1 MAADHL
7 QLQVGT
13 RLLHIGP
20 HKTGTTAIQGAF
32 HLARARL
39 ADAGVIYPGTGRQ
52 PLRSILA
59 VTSQPALMGES
70 RPRMAHWDY
79 LVREVHAAGAQR
91 VVVSSEF
98 FAEADD
104 EAIRRVVGDL
114 GGPLVH
120 VVVTLRP
127 LTRILPSQWQQY
139 MQNGY
144 CMPYLEWLEGI
155 LRDPPR
161 TPTPGFW
168 VRHRHDKLITRWM
181 AAVGPQNLTVVV
193 VDELDREMLLRT
205 FESLV
210 GLPAGFLRPE
220 KSAANRSLTLG
231 EAELARLINEEFKRR
246 EWPVANY
253 AAFMRY
259 GALKQL
265 KTRQPAEDE
274 QRIAT
279 PPWARFRAAEIGA
292 EMARNIAA
300 LGVRVVGDLAEL
312 GRPPDSLAQAEA
324 DDWPA
329 RPLVP
334 AEAAVQALVGAFMA
348 GGVDGQDAADAAPVT
363 AAAPAQQAAPSPQPQ
378 PQSSPQPKPQP
389 VPSPQ
394 PLSSPQPRPQP
405 LSSPQPVSSPQAAA
419 SFPQQAPPSSPR
431 AAPRQ
436 PVSPPQ
442 AAQLAPPQQAQLPQA
457 AQLAPPQQTQ
467 LPQAAPL
474 APGQT
479 APERQPPLPDPPA
492 VSLPDAPAVS
502 QAALGPQQQAR
513 PDPPAVA
520 LPDAPAAPP
529 DPAPSRPEP
538 RHAPQHASRPVDA
551 RGLSRVLAGLR
562 RSRAR
567 KTQRL
572 SR

>member
-32 HLARARL
+32 HLARERL
-39 ADAGVIYPGTGRQ
+39 ADAGVVYPGTGRQ

-104 EAIRRVVGDL
+104 EAIRRVVDDL

-155 LRDPPR
+155 LSDPPR

-168 VRHRHDKLITRWM
+168 VRHRHDKLITRWLT
-181 AAVGPQNLTVVV
+181 AVGPQNLTVVV
-193 VDELDREMLLRT
+193 VDESDRLMLLRT

-210 GLPAGFLRPE
+210 GLPAGFLKPE
-220 KSAANRSLTLG
+220 KSSANRSLTLG

-259 GALKQL
+259 GALKQM

-279 PPWARFRAAEIGA
+279 PPWARYRAAEIGA
-292 EMARNIAA
+292 EMAGNIAA

-329 RPLVP
+329 RPLIP
-334 AEAAVQALVGAFMA
+334 AEAAVRALVGAFIV
-348 GGVDGQDAADAAPVT
+348 GGVDGQAEADAAPV
-363 AAAPAQQAAPSPQPQ
+363 ASAAPAAQAAPPPRQASPSSRQAAPPQHAPEQQAPQPA
-378 PQSSPQPKPQP
+378 P
-389 VPSPQ
+389 PSPQ
-394 PLSSPQPRPQP
+394 LAPL
-405 LSSPQPVSSPQAAA
+405 PQAAPA
-419 SFPQQAPPSSPR
+419 AQGQ
-431 AAPRQ
+431 AAPQRQ
-436 PVSPPQ
+436 PSPPQ
-442 AAQLAPPQQAQLPQA
+442 AAALTPPQPASPQSAPPRTAPAARGQAAPQRQPSPEQAAAPAPPQQARPEPDPSPS
-457 AQLAPPQQTQ
+457 APPESDS
-467 LPQAAPL
+467 APK
-474 APGQT
+474 
-479 APERQPPLPDPPA
+479 
-492 VSLPDAPAVS
+492 
-502 QAALGPQQQAR
+502 
-513 PDPPAVA
+513 
-520 LPDAPAAPP
+520 
-529 DPAPSRPEP
+529 RPEP

-551 RGLSRVLAGLR
+551 KGLTRVLAGLR
-562 RSRAR
+562 RPRTR

>member
-279 PPWARFRAAEIGA
+279 PPWARYRAAEIGA

-300 LGVRVVGDLAEL
+300 LGVRVIGDLAEL

-457 AQLAPPQQTQ
+457 A
-467 LPQAAPL
+467 PL
-474 APGQT
+474 APGQA
-479 APERQPPLPDPPA
+479 APERQPSLAQPAPGRQRQARPERPAPP
-492 VSLPDAPAVS
+492 LPDAPAVA
-502 QAALGPQQQAR
+502 Q
-513 PDPPAVA
+513 
-520 LPDAPAAPP
+520 PDAPAVPP

>member
-32 HLARARL
+32 HLARDRL
-39 ADAGVIYPGTGRQ
+39 ADAGVVYPGTGRQ

-104 EAIRRVVGDL
+104 EAIRRVVDDL

-155 LRDPPR
+155 LSDPPR

-168 VRHRHDKLITRWM
+168 VRHRHDKLITRWLT
-181 AAVGPQNLTVVV
+181 AVGPQNLTVVV
-193 VDELDREMLLRT
+193 VDESDRLMLLRT

-210 GLPAGFLRPE
+210 GLPAGFLKPE
-220 KSAANRSLTLG
+220 KSAANRSLTLA

-246 EWPVANY
+246 EWPEANY

-259 GALKQL
+259 GVLKQM

-274 QRIAT
+274 QRIVT
-279 PPWARFRAAEIGA
+279 PPWARHRAAEIGA
-292 EMARNIAA
+292 EMASNIAA
-300 LGVRVVGDLAEL
+300 LGVSVIGDLTEL

-329 RPLVP
+329 RPRIP
-334 AEAAVQALVGAFMA
+334 AEAAVRALVGAFIA
-348 GGVDGQDAADAAPVT
+348 GGVDGQAEADAAP
-363 AAAPAQQAAPSPQPQ
+363 AASAAPP
-378 PQSSPQPKPQP
+378 
-389 VPSPQ
+389 
-394 PLSSPQPRPQP
+394 
-405 LSSPQPVSSPQAAA
+405 PQAGPAPRQA
-419 SFPQQAPPSSPR
+419 SPSSQQTVPQQAPPRTGPSPQHAPLPEPSPAAQGR
-431 AAPRQ
+431 AAPQRQ
-436 PVSPPQ
+436 PSPAQ
-442 AAQLAPPQQAQLPQA
+442 AAAPAPPQSAPQE
-457 AQLAPPQQTQ
+457 QDPQQAW
-467 LPQAAPL
+467 PQ
-474 APGQT
+474 
-479 APERQPPLPDPPA
+479 PEP
-492 VSLPDAPAVS
+492 S
-502 QAALGPQQQAR
+502 
-513 PDPPAVA
+513 
-520 LPDAPAAPP
+520 PP
-529 DPAPSRPEP
+529 DPAPTRPEP
-538 RHAPQHASRPVDA
+538 RRAPQHASRPVDA
-551 RGLSRVLAGLR
+551 RGLTRVLAGLR
-562 RSRAR
+562 RPRTR